1 MDETSRKGCLLQNKI
16 TMKQETINY
25 YTEELNRFKT
35 VSSKKAFLTR
45 SKKEVQEYINDLNR
59 ALDGRGWLLG
69 ERVHQ
74 GQVWEQEDELKLIE
88 KLYNN
93 LTK

>member
-1 MDETSRKGCLLQNKI
+1 MR
-16 TMKQETINY
+16 QETINY
-25 YTEELNRFKT
+25 YTNELKRFKT

-45 SKKEVQEYINDLNR
+45 SKKEVQEYIKDLNW
-59 ALDGRGWLLG
+59 ALDGRGWLYG

-74 GQVWEQEDELKLIE
+74 GLVWVQEDELILIE
-88 KLYNN
+88 KMYNK